1 MMFDVH
7 VVVFPVNT
15 CQAIGHEAIVC
26 SGGRY
31 LPSCMIPKVIATVIR
46 SRISIKSCVVE
57 M

>member
-31 LPSCMIPKVIATVIR
+31 LPSCMIPKVVATVIR
-46 SRISIKSCVVE
+46 SRISIRSCVVE